1 MRNDDAAEVVNSKA
15 EKTMVRFALSL
26 FLMLGLCMSPP
37 AFGQGSPLPDTPAAD
52 AAATEAPAAPAA
64 DAPST
69 PEGVADAKADVPA
82 NLTFAVN
89 NITLLICA
97 VLVLFMQAGFALVEV
112 GLNPAKHAVNIL
124 CKNVLDL
131 CIGALLFFT
140 IGYAIM
146 YPGFSMEGGEGEY
159 FKVDT
164 NRIFAITPWDGA
176 AALHPQVDFLF
187 QVAFAATAA
196 TIVSGAVAGRM
207 KFIAYL
213 IYSAVI
219 TAFVYPVSGAW
230 KWGYGFLHDMG
241 FHDFAGSVVVHAC
254 GGFAA
259 LAGAI
264 ALGPRLGRFTK
275 DGRSIPMPGHNLTLA
290 TAGVFILL
298 IGWFGFNP
306 GSQLAFN
313 NHASI
318 GTVMTVATNTLLSAA
333 VGGAVCMLVA
343 WALFG
348 KPDLTMA
355 LNGMLGGL
363 VGITANCDCVS
374 NSSAVI
380 IGAVSGVVVLLG
392 IILLEKLKIDDPVGA
407 FPVHG
412 LCGIWGCM
420 AAVPFGGKAFGAQL
434 TGTLVICAWAFVTMF
449 ILFMVLKV
457 VGLLRV
463 SPDEEQAGLDI
474 SEHGMHA
481 YGIEGK

>member
-1 MRNDDAAEVVNSKA
+1 MSRFILGLLLGVVCLGGAGISQDAATETPVAAAPA
-15 EKTMVRFALSL
+15 ETPAEGTAEPAAS
-26 FLMLGLCMSPP
+26 GGDTAPAATGESPE
-37 AFGQGSPLPDTPAAD
+37 AAAD
-52 AAATEAPAAPAA
+52 AKNDSNANFSFAIN
-64 DAPST
+64 
-69 PEGVADAKADVPA
+69 
-82 NLTFAVN
+82 NLTLMF
-89 NITLLICA
+89 CA
-97 VLVLFMQAGFALVEV
+97 VLVLAMQAGFAMVEV

-124 CKNVLDL
+124 CKNTLDL
-131 CIGALLFFT
+131 AVGVILFFA

-146 YPGFSMEGGEGEY
+146 YPGFAADGGEGEY

-176 AALHPQVDFLF
+176 APLHPQVDFLF

-207 KFIAYL
+207 KFVAYL

-219 TAFVYPVSGAW
+219 TAFVYPVSGSW

-264 ALGPRLGRFTK
+264 VLGARTGRFTK
-275 DGRSIPMPGHNLTLA
+275 DGRSIPMPGHNLSLA
-290 TAGVFILL
+290 TLGVFILL
-298 IGWFGFNP
+298 VGWYGFNP

-313 NHASI
+313 NHTNV
-318 GTVMTVATNTLLSAA
+318 GVVMTVATNTTLAA
-333 VGGAVCMLVA
+333 ASGGVVCLVA
-343 WALFG
+343 AWAMFG

-355 LNGMLGGL
+355 LNGILGGL

-374 NSSAVI
+374 NSSALI
-380 IGAVSGVVVLLG
+380 IGAVAGVVVLAG
-392 IILLEKLKIDDPVGA
+392 IVALEKLKIDDPVGA

-412 LCGIWGCM
+412 LCGIWGCL
-420 AAVPFGGKAFGAQL
+420 AAGIFGGKPMGAQI
-434 TGTLVICAWAFVTMF
+434 TGTVVIVAWSFLTMLA
-449 ILFMVLKV
+449 LFLLLKAI
-457 VGLLRV
+457 GLLRV
-463 SPDEEQAGLDI
+463 SQEDEMVGLDL

-481 YGIEGK
+481 YGAEGGPNSK

>member
-1 MRNDDAAEVVNSKA
+1 MRNEDAAEVVNSKA

-26 FLMLGLCMSPP
+26 FLLLGLCMTAP
-37 AFGQGSPLPDTPAAD
+37 AFGQGAPLPDAPATEATTTETAPAPDAGELSPEAAAD
-52 AAATEAPAAPAA
+52 AK
-64 DAPST
+64 
-69 PEGVADAKADVPA
+69 GDVSA
-82 NLTFAVN
+82 GLTFAVN
-89 NITLLICA
+89 NITLMICA

-131 CIGALLFFT
+131 CIGAVLFFT

-159 FKVDT
+159 FRVDT

-176 AALHPQVDFLF
+176 GALHPQVDFLF

-219 TAFVYPVSGAW
+219 TAFVYPVSGSW

-264 ALGPRLGRFTK
+264 VLGPRLGRFTK

-333 VGGAVCMLVA
+333 VGGAVCMFAA
-343 WALFG
+343 WAVFG
-348 KPDLTMA
+348 KPDLTMS
-355 LNGMLGGL
+355 LNGILGGL

-374 NSSAVI
+374 NSSAII
-380 IGAVSGVVVLLG
+380 IGAISGVVVLLG

-420 AAVPFGGKAFGAQL
+420 AAVPFGDKPFGAQL
-434 TGTLVICAWAFVTMF
+434 TGTLVICAWAFVTML
-449 ILFMVLKV
+449 ILFMILKV

-463 SPDEEQAGLDI
+463 SPEDEHAGLDI

-481 YGIEGK
+481 YGVEGK